1 MRILGCCM
9 AILCCTVAGGLGALN
24 FRMAP
29 TRHDGMALIRDDG
42 VAVIRADRPTV
53 STTTNRLEAQA
64 VDGRPADTH
73 LLDAAQ
79 TVEAQAGDARPAD
92 VHPLG
97 AAQTA
102 GAQGVDARPADAHP
116 LDAAP
121 VAGAPAADAPPLET
135 QAAGDGQ
142 EVGVRQVD
150 VAHPVRTQT
159 EDVAHALE
167 AEAAEAHPVGIPAVG
182 VQPIETHP
190 IDISEIDRVDECIDA
205 TVCIDRY
212 LWSLYE
218 RTTKIDTIRV
228 PQEVKVAVKR
238 KGRIRI
244 ITRTVSKFVVE
255 NFAWKDPD
263 AARKAGM
270 SPQDYVIGGM
280 DPAFRV
286 TLYHA
291 LRALDDAG
299 LMPGI
304 TSAFRDD
311 YRQTIA
317 SGQKARSD
325 RSFHGGSFRGGYG
338 HGLAA
343 DVVSVKGATHAE
355 QLASSDV
362 LWKWID
368 AHEKELGIGRPY
380 LDRDAPHV
388 GPLDGSEYLS
398 RRGGATAHVIKG
410 RQRLVAVLHHDHGGP
425 KRTRLG
431 RPVRVQSRSTHST

>member
-1 MRILGCCM
+1 MRILWCFTAALGC
-9 AILCCTVAGGLGALN
+9 AGGLGTLCFA
-24 FRMAP
+24 MAP
-29 TRHDGMALIRDDG
+29 TQHDSA
-42 VAVIRADRPTV
+42 AVIPADRPTV
-53 STTTNRLEAQA
+53 SATTNPLEAQA
-64 VDGRPADTH
+64 F
-73 LLDAAQ
+73 
-79 TVEAQAGDARPAD
+79 DARPVNAR
-92 VHPLG
+92 P
-97 AAQTA
+97 
-102 GAQGVDARPADAHP
+102 VDAARP
-116 LDAAP
+116 
-121 VAGAPAADAPPLET
+121 V
-135 QAAGDGQ
+135 
-142 EVGVRQVD
+142 
-150 VAHPVRTQT
+150 
-159 EDVAHALE
+159 E
-167 AEAAEAHPVGIPAVG
+167 AEAADGQPTDAHPTDAAPAVDAQAVTHPVGAPAVG
-182 VQPIETHP
+182 VQPSDAYP

-212 LWSLYE
+212 LWSLYQ

-255 NFAWKDPD
+255 NFAWKDPE
-263 AARKAGM
+263 AARKAQM

-286 TLYHA
+286 RLYHA

-311 YRQTIA
+311 YRQAIA
-317 SGQKARSD
+317 SGQKARTD

-343 DVVSVKGATHAE
+343 DIVSVKGATHAE

-362 LWKWID
+362 LWKFID

-380 LDRDAPHV
+380 LDWDAPHV

-398 RRGGATAHVIKG
+398 RRGGATDHAVNG
-410 RQRLVAVLHHDHGGP
+410 RQRLAVLHHDHGGP
-425 KRTRLG
+425 KHARLG
-431 RPVRVQSRSTHST
+431 RPVRAQSRSTHPT